1 MNLDQL
7 QRKLLAAARMS
18 VPSDR
23 VPYAFEK
30 RVMARLVGRTAA
42 DLSAIWARALWR
54 AAVSCIALT
63 ILLSAWSWLSP
74 ASPPAPDLSQVFE
87 STVLAAA
94 NQEPSPDTLW

>member
-1 MNLDQL
+1 MNLAQL
-7 QRKLLAAARMS
+7 QRELLAAARTS
-18 VPSDR
+18 APSER

-30 RVMARLVGRTAA
+30 RVMARLPIRTAV

-63 ILLSAWSWLSP
+63 ILLSAWTWLS
-74 ASPPAPDLSQVFE
+74 AATPPNPDFSQVFE

-94 NQEPSPDTLW
+94 NQDSATDSLW